1 MELMQV
7 IFSLDL
13 CLLLQRKQKR
23 IVCTF
28 FENIWILQL
37 VKGYIS

>member
-1 MELMQV
+1 MELIQV

-28 FENIWILQL
+28 FL
-37 VKGYIS
+37 KISGSCN